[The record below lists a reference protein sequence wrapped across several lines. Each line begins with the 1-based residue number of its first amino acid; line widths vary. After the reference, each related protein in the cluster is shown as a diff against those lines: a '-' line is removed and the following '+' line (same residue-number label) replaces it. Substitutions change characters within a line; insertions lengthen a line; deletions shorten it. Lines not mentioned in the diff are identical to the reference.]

1 VRTIFQHWAEGG
13 WGNYPLIPL
22 AVLMLVV
29 AARQSWRLQRAG
41 RHLRVVVPS
50 ALESLRASHDVADAL
65 SALAALGGSLARAV
79 GAGLAQLPA
88 STAAAESIAS
98 TQRNSGLAVL
108 DRRALALPMVAGF
121 ATLFGLLGTI
131 TGLVPCCC
139 PSGGCGDAASR
150 ATMLAK
156 GASESLNCIAF
167 ALVLAVVCLAL
178 HALLEGWRER
188 LRADAEHAVA
198 HLHAELDA
206 LRPYLSFFGA
216 RIVDERW
223 SYRGP

>member
-1 VRTIFQHWAEGG
+1 MLQHWEEGG
-13 WGNYPLIPL
+13 WGTYPLVPL

-41 RHLRVVVPS
+41 RHLRVVVPA
-50 ALESLRASHDVADAL
+50 ALESLRVSHDVADAL

-88 STAAAESIAS
+88 STTAAESIAR

-108 DRRALALPMVAGF
+108 DRRELALPAVASF
-121 ATLFGLLGTI
+121 STLFGLLGTVTGAVI
-131 TGLVPCCC
+131 TASSPN
-139 PSGGCGDAASR
+139 SDAASR
-150 ATMLAK
+150 AYLLAK
-156 GASESLNCIAF
+156 GISESLNCIAF

-188 LRADAEHAVA
+188 LRADAGHAVA
-198 HLHAELDA
+198 LLHADLDA
-206 LRPYLSFFGA
+206 LRPYLSFFGT
-216 RIVDERW
+216 RIFDERW